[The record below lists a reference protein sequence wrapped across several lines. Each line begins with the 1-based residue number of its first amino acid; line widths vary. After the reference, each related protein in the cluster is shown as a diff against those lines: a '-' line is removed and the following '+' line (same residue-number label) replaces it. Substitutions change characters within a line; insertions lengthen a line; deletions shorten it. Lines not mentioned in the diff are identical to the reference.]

1 MATSRRDFLKNS
13 AIAGSALG
21 VLGTPIADNAT
32 GAPTDVIL
40 TAGAKELMTSFGL
53 LYPIFQAPHPGAG
66 PELVAAVSNAGGLGI
81 LGGLNRLT
89 SDAAHEYVGA
99 TRSLTKRPFA
109 VNYLLA
115 FDAQSLPRTL
125 DAGAQVV
132 HFSWGLPTTIMVS
145 SVRSA
150 GAKFGVQIGNAI
162 GARAALDLGADYL
175 VCQGV
180 EAGGHVQSSTALY
193 ELLPKILEEA
203 RDTPVLVAGA
213 ICRGREIRQ
222 ALRAG
227 ASGAML
233 GTRFVATQESRQ
245 HPDHKSALIKANAG
259 DTALSVCFQDGWPGA
274 THRAL
279 RNGTFER
286 WEAAGC
292 PPVGSRPGE
301 GEVLARRVDG
311 TTVLRYS
318 AYSPMHDLSGAITD
332 MAMYAGQ
339 GVEDVRDIP
348 AAADLVI
355 RLWTECI
362 EASRS

>member
-1 MATSRRDFLKNS
+1 MTTSRRDFLKNS
-13 AIAGSALG
+13 AITASALG
-21 VLGTPIADNAT
+21 MLATSIANSAT
-32 GAPTDVIL
+32 SAPNDVMP
-40 TAGAKELMTSFGL
+40 TAKARALLELFGL
-53 LYPIFQAPHPGAG
+53 QYPIFQAPHPGAG
-66 PELVAAVSNAGGLGI
+66 PELVSAVSNVGALGI
-81 LGGLNRLT
+81 LGGINRFT
-89 SDAAHEYVGA
+89 SEAVHEYVEA
-99 TRSLTKRPFA
+99 TRNLTKRLFA

-115 FDAQSLPRTL
+115 FDAGSLPSAL
-125 DAGAQVV
+125 AAGAPLV
-132 HFSWGLPTTIMVS
+132 HFSWGLPTKKMVS
-145 SVRSA
+145 SIRSS

-203 RDTPVLVAGA
+203 GDSPVVAAGG
-213 ICRGREIRQ
+213 ICEGRKIRQ
-222 ALRAG
+222 ALLAG

-245 HPDHKSALIKANAG
+245 HPDHKSALVKANAS

-301 GEVLARRVDG
+301 GEVLASRPDG

-318 AYSPMHDLSGAITD
+318 SFSPVRDLSGAVTD

-348 AAADLVI
+348 TAADLVA
-355 RLWTECI
+355 RLWTECVGM
-362 EASRS
+362 SRT